1 MPTEPSMES
10 VQTGRPPVHL
20 VNRDV
25 PTHARLNEQSH
36 QLRLQY

>member
-1 MPTEPSMES
+1 MES

-25 PTHARLNEQSH
+25 PTHARLNEQPNHQSH